1 MKYLNLTTSMH
12 LITNFCLSSLL
23 CNIISPKV
31 FSDVVKYLLSGD
43 RAKRIISQMQSKDK
57 DLKRISVLSTMA
69 TECLNRLQQAGPAEK
84 RSATVSSLALPGLLR
99 AAMCIGKFSCDVSA
113 RYSDVKVIRKLW
125 QGVLNLL
132 DTLVK
137 AVPLSPH
144 IVLESLKA
152 LTWLTQSAISK
163 KDDEGQQWRD
173 LKKRMTRCMPLLR
186 LGKDPVLATAYTKCV
201 MERAAQPESVMAI
214 KLPGDP
220 NMTLHQHSEAAL
232 QLLIWTG
239 ECMVKHYRSI
249 ETVLLMEK
257 VWSQVAR
264 FTLPHGSEKVK
275 QMNLANSLSNIV
287 EVDNP
292 FQSALEP
299 SKPRSASYLNDFK
312 DLNFPSVTT
321 PPCSTSPSLRRQS
334 ESIAA
339 EHTVHKFLRCSYLLA
354 LDSCSSERS
363 SDRDKDQDQADDLM
377 MNELALWHLAEHV
390 RAVPT

>member
-1 MKYLNLTTSMH
+1 L
-12 LITNFCLSSLL
+12 
-23 CNIISPKV
+23 ISPKV
-31 FSDVVKYLLSGD
+31 FSDVAKYLLGGD

-57 DLKRISVLSTMA
+57 DLKKTSVLSSMA
-69 TECLNRLQQAGPAEK
+69 TECLNRLQQASPSEK
-84 RSATVSSLALPGLLR
+84 RSATVPSLALPGLLR

-113 RYSDVKVIRKLW
+113 RYSDVKVISKLW
-125 QGVLNLL
+125 LGVLNLH

-173 LKKRMTRCMPLLR
+173 LKKRMTCCMPLLR
-186 LGKDPVLATAYTKCV
+186 LGKDPVLAMAYTKCV

-220 NMTLHQHSEAAL
+220 NMTVHQHSEAAL

-257 VWSQVAR
+257 VWSHVAH

-292 FQSALEP
+292 FQSASAP
-299 SKPRSASYLNDFK
+299 SKPRSASYLEDFK
-312 DLNFPSVTT
+312 DLTFPCVT
-321 PPCSTSPSLRRQS
+321 PCSTSPSPRRQS
-334 ESIAA
+334 ESVAA

-363 SDRDKDQDQADDLM
+363 SDRDKEKDQDQTVDLM

-390 RAVPT
+390 RTVPT